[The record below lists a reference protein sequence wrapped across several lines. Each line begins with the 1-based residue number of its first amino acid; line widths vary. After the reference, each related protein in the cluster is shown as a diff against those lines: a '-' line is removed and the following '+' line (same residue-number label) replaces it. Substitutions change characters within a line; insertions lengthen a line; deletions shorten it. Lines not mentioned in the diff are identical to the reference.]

1 MQYSEINLNNLNE
14 TIHEV
19 AQKNITKINPVLV
32 YDKKINNFS
41 IESWTNN
48 ISDSTLVITFLGEN
62 TQLEELAEIK
72 KGIYI
77 EDNFDFE
84 LFLNMARA

>member
-62 TQLEELAEIK
+62 TQLEELTEIK
-72 KGIYI
+72 EGVYI

-84 LFLNMARA
+84 LFLDMARA